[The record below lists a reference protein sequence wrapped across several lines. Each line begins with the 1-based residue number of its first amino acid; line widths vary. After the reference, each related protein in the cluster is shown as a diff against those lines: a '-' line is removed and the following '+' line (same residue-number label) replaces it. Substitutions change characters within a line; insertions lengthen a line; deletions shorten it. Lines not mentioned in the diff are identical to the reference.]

1 MTENRHQLL
10 LIDDDRELHH
20 LLAEGVREDSLELI
34 CAPGAREGL
43 DLARREPIQL
53 ILLDLGLPGEDGF
66 EVLRQLKADPQLR
79 ALPVL
84 ILTAWNSTEDKVR
97 GFELGATDYITKPC
111 EVAEI
116 RARVKAVLR
125 GKRLQDQLERTNRE
139 LEVARRAAE
148 AATQAKSEFLANMS
162 HEIRTPM
169 NGVIAMT
176 GLLLE
181 TELSNEQRELV
192 ETIRGSG
199 DSLLTII
206 NDILDLSKIES
217 GKLEL
222 ERQPFDLR
230 SCVEDALDLLAPKAA
245 EQKVDLVYQISDELP
260 ATLIGD
266 VTRLRQILVNL
277 IANAVK
283 FTPKGEIMVDV
294 RAAGRETACAGLTG
308 AEGDESASPGGLLL
322 HCSVR
327 DTGIGIAP
335 AKLERLF
342 RSFSQADASISR
354 RYGGTGLGLVISRSL
369 AELMGG
375 RMWVE
380 SEVGKGSTFHFTLGV
395 QRGPETVA
403 TRGGGTQ
410 TKLAGL
416 RLLIVDDNPTNRR
429 ILTLQSRKWGMLA
442 RDAEGPLQTLD
453 LLRQGE
459 SFDLAIL
466 DMQMPEM
473 DGLALGAEI
482 RKLRN
487 GEVLPMVLLTSMGLT
502 AETPES
508 ALAPFA
514 ACLTKPI
521 RQNQLHDLLVRVVS
535 GGKQEPQRLVSTNK
549 LDATLAQRLPMRL
562 LLADD
567 NVVNQKVALR
577 LFEQMGYHL
586 DVAADGLEAVDAL
599 QRQNYDM
606 VFMDVQMPELDGLQ
620 ATRRIR
626 QLEKE
631 LNRPGSIIV
640 AMTASAMLGDRE
652 RCLSAGMDDYLAKPV
667 RPEAVQNALE
677 RWGPVARRRGD
688 RSSTGGPSA
697 VAMPAW
703 EPEALAVSVPAVE
716 NPLVDLERFTEMA
729 GTDPAGVR
737 DLVQLY
743 LDQTRGQLDSLRAAA
758 QTGSARDLE
767 RIAHKA
773 AGASATCGIS
783 VLVPLLREIEEMGH
797 RGEIGA
803 ASGQVDQVEV
813 GFERVR
819 QFLNGHVERLMA
831 QSESQ
836 GAA

>member
-1 MTENRHQLL
+1 MNAIRHQLL
-10 LIDDDRELHH
+10 LIDDDRDLHR
-20 LLAEGVREDSLELI
+20 LLIEGVQEDALELLW
-34 CAPGAREGL
+34 ARDARGGL
-43 DLARREPIQL
+43 ELARREEIQL
-53 ILLDLGLPGEDGF
+53 ILLDLGLPEEDGF

-79 ALPVL
+79 TVPVL

-111 EVAEI
+111 EIAEI

-125 GKRLQDQLERTNRE
+125 NKLLQDQLARTNRE

-181 TELSNEQRELV
+181 TELSVEQRELV

-222 ERQPFDLR
+222 ERQPFNLR

-245 EQKVDLVYQISDELP
+245 EQKVDLVYQVDDETP
-260 ATLIGD
+260 SSLIGD

-283 FTPKGEIMVDV
+283 FTPQGEVLVEVRLAAPEVADV
-294 RAAGRETACAGLTG
+294 APGAG
-308 AEGDESASPGGLLL
+308 PGQEATVADPLLI

-335 AKLERLF
+335 AKLECLF
-342 RSFSQADASISR
+342 RSFSQVDASVSR
-354 RYGGTGLGLVISRSL
+354 RYGGTGLGLAISKSL

-380 SEVGKGSTFHFTLGV
+380 SELGKGSTFHFTIAV
-395 QRGPETVA
+395 QRGTETA
-403 TRGGGTQ
+403 PTRLRGPQ
-410 TKLAGL
+410 PKLTGL

-442 RDAEGPLQTLD
+442 RDAEGPRQTLE

-459 SFDLAIL
+459 PFDLAIL

-482 RKLRN
+482 RKLR
-487 GEVLPMVLLTSMGLT
+487 GADSLPMVLLTSMGLT
-502 AETPES
+502 ADTPNS

-521 RQNQLHDLLVRVVS
+521 RQKQLHDLLVQLA
-535 GGKQEPQRLVSTNK
+535 GGSRHEVKRQVPVNK
-549 LDATLAQRLPMRL
+549 LDGTLAQRLPMRL

-577 LFEQMGYHL
+577 LFEQMGYQI
-586 DVAADGLEAVDAL
+586 DVAGDGLEAIQAVG
-599 QRQNYDM
+599 QQSYDM
-606 VFMDVQMPELDGLQ
+606 IFMDVQMPELDGLQ
-620 ATRRIR
+620 ATQRIR
-626 QLEKE
+626 QSEKE
-631 LNRPGSIIV
+631 QDQPGCVII

-652 RCLSAGMDDYLAKPV
+652 RCLAAGMDDYLAKPV
-667 RPEAVQNALE
+667 RPEAVQSALE
-677 RWGPVARRRGD
+677 RWGPVTQRKGKRSATTTLRPLSVGED
-688 RSSTGGPSA
+688 RKGSA
-697 VAMPAW
+697 DWASGVDDG
-703 EPEALAVSVPAVE
+703 SV
-716 NPLVDLERFTEMA
+716 DMERFTEMA
-729 GTDPAGVR
+729 GIDAAGVR
-737 DLVQLY
+737 DLVELY
-743 LDQTRGQLDSLRAAA
+743 LNQTTGQLVALREAVCA
-758 QTGSARDLE
+758 GSSKEVE

-773 AGASATCGIS
+773 AGASATCGIIGM
-783 VLVPLLREIEEMGH
+783 VPLLREIEGLG
-797 RGEIGA
+797 R
-803 ASGQVDQVEV
+803 SGQGSGAVALVTRVDEEL
-813 GFERVR
+813 ERVR
-819 QFLNGHVERLMA
+819 HFLSRHVETLEA
-831 QSESQ
+831 TSHSQ

>member
-1 MTENRHQLL
+1 MSENRHQLL

-20 LLAEGVREDSLELI
+20 LLVEGVREDSLELL
-34 CAPGAREGL
+34 CAQGAREGL

-79 ALPVL
+79 AVPVL

-111 EVAEI
+111 DVAEI

-125 GKRLQDQLERTNRE
+125 NKRLQDQLERTNRE
-139 LEVARRAAE
+139 LEMARRAAE

-181 TELSNEQRELV
+181 TELSSEQRELV

-245 EQKVDLVYQISDELP
+245 EQKVDLIYQIDDGLP

-283 FTPKGEIMVDV
+283 FTPKGEVMVDV
-294 RAAGRETACAGLTG
+294 RVAGPETTLSAPPPSEGEASAAPDGLM
-308 AEGDESASPGGLLL
+308 L

-327 DTGIGIAP
+327 DTGIGIPP
-335 AKLERLF
+335 ARLERLF
-342 RSFSQADASISR
+342 RSFSQADASVSR
-354 RYGGTGLGLVISRSL
+354 RYGGTGLGLAISRSL

-375 RMWVE
+375 RMWAE
-380 SEVGKGSTFHFTLGV
+380 SEAGKGSTFHFTLLV
-395 QRGPETVA
+395 QRGKDSVA
-403 TRGGGTQ
+403 ARGGGMQ
-410 TKLAGL
+410 AKLAGL

-466 DMQMPEM
+466 DMQMPGM
-473 DGLALGAEI
+473 DGLELGAEI
-482 RKLRN
+482 RKLRG
-487 GEVLPMVLLTSMGLT
+487 GEALPMVLLTSMGLT
-502 AETPES
+502 DTPES

-521 RQNQLHDLLVRVVS
+521 RQNQLHDLLVQLVS
-535 GGKQEPQRLVSTNK
+535 GVKTEPKRLVSANK
-549 LDATLAQRLPMRL
+549 LDGTMAQRLPMRL

-586 DVAADGLEAVDAL
+586 DVAADGLEAVEAL
-599 QRQNYDM
+599 QRQSYDM

-631 LNRPGSIIV
+631 QNRPGSIIV

-652 RCLSAGMDDYLAKPV
+652 RCLAAGMDDYLAKPV
-667 RPEAVQNALE
+667 RPEAVQSALE
-677 RWGPVARRRGD
+677 RWGPVARRKGL
-688 RSSTGGPSA
+688 RSSTSTTSA
-697 VAMPAW
+697 VAVPAW
-703 EPEALAVSVPAVE
+703 EPAAPAVSAPAPE
-716 NPLVDLERFTEMA
+716 NLLVDVERFTEMA
-729 GTDPAGVR
+729 GSDPAGVQ

-743 LDQTRGQLDSLRAAA
+743 LDQTGGQVDSLRSAL
-758 QTGSARDLE
+758 QKGSAKELE

-773 AGASATCGIS
+773 AGASATCGIII
-783 VLVPLLREIEEMGH
+783 LVPLLREIEQMGH
-797 RGEIGA
+797 RGESGA
-803 ASGQVDQVEV
+803 AAGLVDQVEAEL
-813 GFERVR
+813 ERVR
-819 QFLNGHVERLMA
+819 QFLNQHVERLMTQA
-831 QSESQ
+831 KSQS
-836 GAA
+836 AT